1 MTVNGFPF
9 IRTTNEDGF
18 DTYQIL
24 DNVGEIYNLPA
35 KADEFIL
42 KDINGS
48 TFLPSDGVELIE
60 DSLQL
65 APFRKAGAVNEVVAL
80 GEITAT
86 TTSITLAVH
95 SSGSNKVKLNGSL
108 YIKSTQ
114 NNWTFPEI
122 TEDSTFLIY

>member
-1 MTVNGFPF
+1 MGNYAKYTVGSFSFHQVKVEEIENGLKITETFDTDTVERFMTVNGFPF

-42 KDINGS
+42 IDINGS
-48 TFLPSDGVELIE
+48 IFLPSDGVELIE

-65 APFRKAGAVNEVVAL
+65 AP
-80 GEITAT
+80 
-86 TTSITLAVH
+86 
-95 SSGSNKVKLNGSL
+95 
-108 YIKSTQ
+108 
-114 NNWTFPEI
+114 
-122 TEDSTFLIY
+122 